1 MYGNKPI
8 EIVQLDYYTGEYVGE
23 YASVCE
29 AAKDNNVAAHSI
41 RTSIQKNIRMRS
53 CKLFFLKKVDY
64 NPKMDFS
71 QKIKLINCYEKLL
84 SALDDEYEI
93 IEELNNQFIVKTK
106 DGKLLKY
113 PKNMFS
119 SGMNYGA

>member
-1 MYGNKPI
+1 MHGNKPI

-53 CKLFFLKKVDY
+53 CKLFFMKKSDY
-64 NPKMDFS
+64 NP
-71 QKIKLINCYEKLL
+71 QKDLSLKIGLINCYMNLL
-84 SALDDEYEI
+84 NILNDKYEVIDELEH
-93 IEELNNQFIVKTK
+93 QFLIKTK
-106 DGKLLKY
+106 DGDLIKY
-113 PKNMFS
+113 PKNMFNCS
-119 SGMNYGA
+119 KQKDV